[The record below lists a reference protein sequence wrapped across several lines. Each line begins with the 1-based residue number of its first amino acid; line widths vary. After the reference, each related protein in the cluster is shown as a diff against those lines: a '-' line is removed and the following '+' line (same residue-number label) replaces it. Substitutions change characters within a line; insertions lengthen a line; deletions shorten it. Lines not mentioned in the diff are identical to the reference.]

1 MILIFIQ
8 ERCGALTQRKLSMTR
23 QRRVILRELQK
34 VTTHPTADQVYA
46 MVRKEIPHVSL
57 ATVYRNLDLLA
68 RAGLILKLETAGA
81 QMRFDGNPAGHY
93 HIRCIRCHRV
103 DDLPAGAVMVK
114 EEEVGAKTGYR
125 ITGHH
130 LEYKGLCPACQAEGQ
145 NTKA

>member
-1 MILIFIQ
+1 MT
-8 ERCGALTQRKLSMTR
+8 ERKLSMTR

-81 QMRFDGNPAGHY
+81 QMRFDGNPANHY
-93 HIRCIRCHRV
+93 HIRCIHCHRV

-114 EEEVGAKTGYR
+114 EKEVEARTGYR
-125 ITGHH
+125 IAGHH
-130 LEYKGLCPACQAEGQ
+130 LEYKGLCPECQEKREK
-145 NTKA
+145 NKNMKL

>member
-1 MILIFIQ
+1 M
-8 ERCGALTQRKLSMTR
+8 AKRKFSMTR

-68 RAGLILKLETAGA
+68 QAGLILKLETAGA
-81 QMRFDGNPAGHY
+81 QMRFDGNPANHY
-93 HIRCIRCHRV
+93 HIRCIQCHRV

-145 NTKA
+145 KTKA